1 MHLEIEAMDDSW
13 LLRVDGRGVDVAGH
27 VAEQFTS
34 LTRRCNA
41 VQRVLPNDALYA
53 DTLNV
58 IRQYSP
64 PDSLSAQLM
73 DLTRQDDWL
82 LAQVTFD
89 RLHSAVVLLNASPH
103 GWMVA
108 DGAIWSGPTHPHRPE
123 PLIRRYIRS
132 KAAAAPTA
140 LLDCFAYVLSNKA
153 QI

>member
-1 MHLEIEAMDDSW
+1 MHLEIEATDDSW

-27 VAEQFTS
+27 VSEQFTS
-34 LTRRCNA
+34 LTRSCNS
-41 VQRVLPNDALYA
+41 VRRVLPNDALYA

-64 PDSLSAQLM
+64 PDSLSAQVM

-89 RLHSAVVLLNASPH
+89 RLNSAVVLLNTSQMGLTIPH
-103 GWMVA
+103 
-108 DGAIWSGPTHPHRPE
+108 GAIWSGPTHPHRPE

-132 KAAAAPTA
+132 KASAAPQA
-140 LLDCFAYVLSNKA
+140 LMDCFVYAL
-153 QI
+153 